1 MNSLV
6 LRNDEADQRPPFI
19 SPYNGNKCFQKEDI
33 SMFQRNFMIPLPS
46 RVPGIKSY
54 MYKTYTVCASV
65 MPPRAALEMPM
76 RTVSICDHTGKSTIP
91 QEELHGILEYCGMNL
106 SLPIHRQTV
115 KHVGI
120 PSFGDSQYYIQ
131 PVVDQA
137 N

>member
-1 MNSLV
+1 
-6 LRNDEADQRPPFI
+6 
-19 SPYNGNKCFQKEDI
+19 
-33 SMFQRNFMIPLPS
+33 MFQRNFMIPLPS
-46 RVPGIKSY
+46 RAPGIKSY

-91 QEELHGILEYCGMNL
+91 QEELHGILEFCGMNL

-131 PVVDQA
+131 PVIDQA